1 MAIGIFDSGLGGL
14 TVYDAI
20 RKQMPDLN
28 IVYLGDHK
36 HAPYG
41 VRGVDDIF
49 RCTTQ
54 SVQILFDHG
63 CDLVIL
69 ACNTASAA
77 ALRRMQEHWL
87 SGDKRVLGVFVPM
100 IEALTERHWGDN
112 SPPRQVAVEHVAL
125 LRRPQLCRAG
135 PFSANWRFAPSVW
148 MWKRRPVAAWWM
160 LLKMGIS
167 FLPKLWCKAMWTRCT
182 AKCHIRK
189 PPFWDAPIIL

>member
-20 RKQMPDLN
+20 RKQMPDLD

-41 VRGVDDIF
+41 VRDVDDIF

-87 SGDKRVLGVFVPM
+87 SGDKRVLG
-100 IEALTERHWGDN
+100 
-112 SPPRQVAVEHVAL
+112 
-125 LRRPQLCRAG
+125 LRADDR
-135 PFSANWRFAPSVW
+135 SA
-148 MWKRRPVAAWWM
+148 
-160 LLKMGIS
+160 
-167 FLPKLWCKAMWTRCT
+167 
-182 AKCHIRK
+182 
-189 PPFWDAPIIL
+189 D

>member
-1 MAIGIFDSGLGGL
+1 MRSAMVTAGHWAQYGNISMAVGIFDSGLGGL

-20 RKQMPDLN
+20 HKRMPNLDT
-28 IVYLGDHK
+28 IYLGDHK

-41 VRGVDDIF
+41 VRDADDIY

-87 SGDKRVLGVFVPM
+87 TDDKRVLGVFVPM
-100 IEALTERHWGDN
+100 IEALTERQWGDN
-112 SPPRQVAVEHVAL
+112 SPPRQVA
-125 LRRPQLCRAG
+125 
-135 PFSANWRFAPSVW
+135 S
-148 MWKRRPVAAWWM
+148 
-160 LLKMGIS
+160 
-167 FLPKLWCKAMWTRCT
+167 
-182 AKCHIRK
+182 
-189 PPFWDAPIIL
+189 

>member
-20 RKQMPDLN
+20 RKQMPDLD

-41 VRGVDDIF
+41 VRDVDDIF

-87 SGDKRVLGVFVPM
+87 SGDKRVLG
-100 IEALTERHWGDN
+100 
-112 SPPRQVAVEHVAL
+112 S
-125 LRRPQLCRAG
+125 LRADDR
-135 PFSANWRFAPSVW
+135 SA
-148 MWKRRPVAAWWM
+148 
-160 LLKMGIS
+160 
-167 FLPKLWCKAMWTRCT
+167 
-182 AKCHIRK
+182 
-189 PPFWDAPIIL
+189 D